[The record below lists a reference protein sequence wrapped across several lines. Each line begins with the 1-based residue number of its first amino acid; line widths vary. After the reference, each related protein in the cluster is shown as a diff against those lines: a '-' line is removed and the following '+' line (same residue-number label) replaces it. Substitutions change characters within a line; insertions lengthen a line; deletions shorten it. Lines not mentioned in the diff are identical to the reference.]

1 MILGIETSCDDTSVA
16 LLDAYTVRS
25 LVTES
30 QLADHARYGGIVPE
44 IASRQH
50 IATIAAVHAAALDE
64 AGAGAE
70 EIRCV
75 AVTRG
80 PGLSGALVVGLNFA
94 KGLAM
99 GLGIPLVGVNH
110 LEAHAYATWIGRDP
124 SEHPEFPA
132 VCLIVSGGHSEITLM
147 RDHGDHRLIGRT
159 RDDAA
164 GEAFDKVARVLGL
177 EFPGGPAI
185 ERLIDGGSDSHLTP
199 FHLPRA
205 MLEGTY
211 DFSFSGL
218 KTAIY
223 RAKAGKLGPAETR
236 RIFKEGGQ
244 TEFERGDA
252 SAHARM
258 AAGFQSAVVDVLV
271 AKTAAA
277 AEEFEAK
284 SVIVAGGVA
293 ANRLLR
299 QKIRAAVG
307 VPLHLPE
314 IRLCTDNGAMVA
326 MAGAFLLKRGRIAS
340 PDLDVDPNLRLAS
353 EPVATER

>member
-16 LLDAYTVRS
+16 VIDGYAIRS
-25 LVTES
+25 LVTQS

-44 IASRQH
+44 IASRRH
-50 IATIAAVHAAALDE
+50 IATIAAVHEAALDE
-64 AGAGAE
+64 AGARPE
-70 EIRCV
+70 DIDFV

-99 GLGIPLVGVNH
+99 GLGVPLVGVNH
-110 LEAHAYATWIGRDP
+110 LEAHAYASWIGHD
-124 SEHPEFPA
+124 SAEHPEFPA

-147 RDHGDHRLIGRT
+147 REHGDHRLIGRT

-177 EFPGGPAI
+177 GFPGGPAI
-185 ERLIDGGSDSHLTP
+185 ERLIDDFNNGRLTP
-199 FHLPRA
+199 FHLPHAR
-205 MLEGTY
+205 LEGTY

-218 KTAIY
+218 KTAVY
-223 RAKAGKLGPAETR
+223 RAKAGKLGPAETK
-236 RIFKEGGQ
+236 RIFRDGGQ
-244 TEFERGDA
+244 SAFEQGDA
-252 SAHARM
+252 TAHARM
-258 AAGFQSAVVDVLV
+258 AAGFQSAIVDVLV
-271 AKTAAA
+271 AKTATA

-299 QKIRAAVG
+299 DKMHSAVH

-326 MAGAFLLKRGRIAS
+326 MAGSLMLQRGEIAS
-340 PDLDVDPNLRLAS
+340 PDLDVNPGLRLAS
-353 EPVATER
+353 EDVPA